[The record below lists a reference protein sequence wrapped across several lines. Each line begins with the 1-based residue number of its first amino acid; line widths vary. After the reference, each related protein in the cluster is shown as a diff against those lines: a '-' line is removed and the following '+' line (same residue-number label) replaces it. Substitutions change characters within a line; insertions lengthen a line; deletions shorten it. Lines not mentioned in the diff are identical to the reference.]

1 MKTFI
6 KKIYFPEVTLFNF
19 IQTEYS
25 LGVKMIVQ
33 TELLKKIKDFGLNS
47 YEAKIWTALLSRGIS
62 SAGELSDI
70 SNVPRSRTYDVLE
83 SLEKK
88 GFVMMKLGKPIKY
101 MAIPPT
107 EVIEIIKKKIRE
119 ESINREQSMDELKKS
134 DVLEQLTQLHTTGID
149 MVEPTDL
156 VGMIKNRDNIYDYLE
171 NMIKRAEKT
180 VYIMTS
186 SEGMIRK
193 IQHLEKTLKKLSD
206 KKVEIKILV
215 PHSKETEKLEK
226 DMKGIVEIRNFTDIK
241 SRFVLIDND
250 KLLFFIT
257 NDKDIHPTYDTAV
270 WVETSF
276 FAESIKGF
284 FEMLWKKK

>member
-1 MKTFI
+1 
-6 KKIYFPEVTLFNF
+6 
-19 IQTEYS
+19 
-25 LGVKMIVQ
+25 MIVQ

-107 EVIEIIKKKIRE
+107 EVIDVIKKRIRE
-119 ESINREQSMDELKKS
+119 DSVSQEHQMDELRKS
-134 DVLEQLTQLHTTGID
+134 DVLDQLTQLHTNGIE

-156 VGMIKNRDNIYDYLE
+156 VGLLKSRDNVYDYMDSLMR
-171 NMIKRAEKT
+171 NAEKS

-186 SEGMIRK
+186 HEGLIRK
-193 IQHLEKTLKKLSD
+193 SEHMKKTLKKLSE
-206 KKVEIKILV
+206 KGVHIKVLV
-215 PHSKETEKLEK
+215 PQHKDTEKVSMDL
-226 DMKGIVEIRNFTDIK
+226 KGVAEVKTVQNLLA
-241 SRFVLIDND
+241 RFVLIDD
-250 KLLFFIT
+250 KHLIFMIT
-257 NDKDIHPTYDTAV
+257 DDKDIHPAYDVGV
-270 WVETSF
+270 WVNTPYFTTALKEM
-276 FAESIKGF
+276 
-284 FEMLWKKK
+284 FEQTWKRK

>member
-1 MKTFI
+1 
-6 KKIYFPEVTLFNF
+6 
-19 IQTEYS
+19 
-25 LGVKMIVQ
+25 MIVQ
-33 TELLKKIKDFGLNS
+33 QELLKKIKDFGLNS

-107 EVIEIIKKKIRE
+107 EVIDVIKKKIRE
-119 ESINREQSMDELKKS
+119 DSIRQEVSMDELRKS
-134 DVLEQLTQLHTTGID
+134 DVLEQLTQLHTNGIE
-149 MVEPTDL
+149 MVEPTEL

-171 NMIKRAEKT
+171 SMLKKAEKS

-186 SEGMIRK
+186 TEGMIRK
-193 IQHLEKTLKKLSD
+193 IQHLEKTIRKISD
-206 KKVEIKILV
+206 KGVDIKILV
-215 PHSKETEKLEK
+215 PHNKETEKLEK
-226 DMKGIVEIRNFTDIK
+226 ELKGVVEMKNFTDIK
-241 SRFVLIDND
+241 SRFALIDES

-257 NDKDIHPTYDTAV
+257 NDKDVHPSYDVAV
-270 WVETSF
+270 WIETSF

-284 FEMLWKKK
+284 FEAAWKKK

>member
-1 MKTFI
+1 
-6 KKIYFPEVTLFNF
+6 
-19 IQTEYS
+19 
-25 LGVKMIVQ
+25 MIVQ
-33 TELLKKIKDFGLNS
+33 QDLLKKIKDFGLNS

-107 EVIEIIKKKIRE
+107 EVIDVIKKKIRE
-119 ESINREQSMDELKKS
+119 DSVRQESSMDELRKS
-134 DVLEQLTQLHTTGID
+134 DVLEQLTQLHTNGID
-149 MVEPTDL
+149 MIEPTEL
-156 VGMIKNRDNIYDYLE
+156 VGIIKNRDNVYDYME
-171 NMIKRAEKT
+171 NMIKKAEKS

-186 SEGMIRK
+186 FDGMSRK
-193 IQHLEKTLKKLSD
+193 IDQFEKTLKKVSD
-206 KKVEIKILV
+206 KGVSIKIIVNSKDSDKQYKELKGVAEIKNCAEV
-215 PHSKETEKLEK
+215 
-226 DMKGIVEIRNFTDIK
+226 K
-241 SRFVLIDND
+241 SRFILVDD
-250 KLLFFIT
+250 SKLLFFIT
-257 NDKDIHPTYDTAV
+257 NDKDVHPTYDVAI

-284 FEMLWKKK
+284 FEMTWKKK

>member
-1 MKTFI
+1 
-6 KKIYFPEVTLFNF
+6 
-19 IQTEYS
+19 
-25 LGVKMIVQ
+25 MIVQ
-33 TELLKKIKDFGLNS
+33 QELLKKIKDFGLNS

-107 EVIEIIKKKIRE
+107 EVIDVIKKKIRE
-119 ESINREQSMDELKKS
+119 ESTRQELSMETLKSS

-149 MVEPTDL
+149 TVEPSEL
-156 VGMIKNRDNIYDYLE
+156 VGMIKNRENVYNYLE
-171 NMIKRAEKT
+171 NMIKKADKSI
-180 VYIMTS
+180 YIMTS
-186 SEGMIRK
+186 AEGMIRK
-193 IQHLEKTLKKLSD
+193 LEYLEKALKKAAD
-206 KKVEIKILV
+206 KGVIIKILV
-215 PHSKETEKLEK
+215 SHNKDSEKLEK
-226 DMKGIVEIRNFTDIK
+226 DLKGVAEVKNYTDVK

-257 NDKDIHPTYDTAV
+257 NDKDVHPTYDVAV
-270 WVETSF
+270 WIETSY

-284 FEMLWKKK
+284 FESAWKKK

>member
-1 MKTFI
+1 
-6 KKIYFPEVTLFNF
+6 
-19 IQTEYS
+19 
-25 LGVKMIVQ
+25 MIVQ
-33 TELLKKIKDFGLNS
+33 HDLLKKIKDFGLNS

-101 MAIPPT
+101 MAISPN
-107 EVIEIIKKKIRE
+107 EVIDVIKKKIRE
-119 ESINREQSMDELKKS
+119 DSVRQELSMDELRKS
-134 DVLEQLTQLHTTGID
+134 DILDQLTQLHSNGIE

-156 VGMIKNRDNIYDYLE
+156 VGMIKNRDNVYDYME
-171 NMIKRAEKT
+171 SMIKKAEKS

-186 SEGMIRK
+186 AEGMIRK
-193 IQHLEKTLKKLSD
+193 IQYLEKTLKKVAD
-206 KKVEIKILV
+206 KGVNIKILV
-215 PHSKETEKLEK
+215 SHNKETEKLEK
-226 DMKGIVEIRNFTDIK
+226 ELRGIVEVKNLTDIK
-241 SRFVLIDND
+241 SRLILIDD
-250 KLLFFIT
+250 TKLLFFIT
-257 NDKDIHPTYDTAV
+257 NDKDVHPSYDVAV

-284 FEMLWKKK
+284 FETMWKKK

>member
-1 MKTFI
+1 
-6 KKIYFPEVTLFNF
+6 
-19 IQTEYS
+19 
-25 LGVKMIVQ
+25 MIVQ

-107 EVIEIIKKKIRE
+107 EVIDVIKKRIRE
-119 ESINREQSMDELKKS
+119 ESVSQEHQMDELRKS
-134 DVLEQLTQLHTTGID
+134 DVLDQLTQLHTNGID

-156 VGMIKNRDNIYDYLE
+156 VGMIKNRENIYNYLE
-171 NMIKRAEKT
+171 NMIKKAEKSI
-180 VYIMTS
+180 YIMTS
-186 SEGMIRK
+186 ADGMIRK
-193 IQHLEKTLKKLSD
+193 IEQLEKTLKKASD
-206 KKVEIKILV
+206 KGVSIKILV
-215 PHSKETEKLEK
+215 PHNKETEKLEREL
-226 DMKGIVEIRNFTDIK
+226 KGVVEVRNFTDVK
-241 SRFVLIDND
+241 SRFIQIDDD
-250 KLLFFIT
+250 KILFFIT
-257 NDKDIHPTYDTAV
+257 NDKDVHPTYDVAV
-270 WVETSF
+270 WAETSF

-284 FEMLWKKK
+284 FEMIWKRK

>member
-1 MKTFI
+1 
-6 KKIYFPEVTLFNF
+6 
-19 IQTEYS
+19 
-25 LGVKMIVQ
+25 MIVQ
-33 TELLKKIKDFGLNS
+33 QELLKKIKDFGLNS
-47 YEAKIWTALLSRGIS
+47 YEAKIWTALLSRGVS

-107 EVIEIIKKKIRE
+107 EVIDVIKKKIRE
-119 ESINREQSMDELKKS
+119 DSLKQESSMDELKKS
-134 DVLEQLTQLHTTGID
+134 DVLEQLTELHSNGIE
-149 MVEPTDL
+149 MIEPTEL

-171 NMIKRAEKT
+171 SIIKKAEKS

-186 SEGMIRK
+186 AEGMIRK
-193 IQHLEKTLKKLSD
+193 IQHMEKTLKKVAD
-206 KKVEIKILV
+206 KGVDIKILV
-215 PHSKETEKLEK
+215 PHNKETEKLEK
-226 DMKGIVEIRNFTDIK
+226 ELKGIVEMKNCVEIK
-241 SRFVLIDND
+241 SRFILVDD
-250 KLLFFIT
+250 VKLLFFIT
-257 NDKDIHPTYDTAV
+257 NDKDVHPSYDVAI

-284 FEMLWKKK
+284 FDMTWKKNK